1 MLFARVYA
9 IITFIFAA
17 VVAGVYFTGSVTD
30 EKTMLLGL
38 SIVGL
43 LTVYMI
49 AAYAVAHIGEGG
61 HGHPLR

>member
-9 IITFIFAA
+9 LITFIFAA

-30 EKTMLLGL
+30 EAALVLGV
-38 SIVGL
+38 SVVGL
-43 LTVYMI
+43 LAVYTV